1 MKPYT
6 RENFHYAF
14 GFTHNISKYSQF
26 CKNKNKTAFFYVVS
40 LPIGAKNFIVLLDK
54 LKVFLFAFYHYNYSV
69 TFVYR
74 CVLMIYSGNSEH
86 N

>member
-6 RENFHYAF
+6 RENFQYAF

-54 LKVFLFAFYHYNYSV
+54 LKVFLFTFYCDI
-69 TFVYR
+69 
-74 CVLMIYSGNSEH
+74 CVQMCTYDIFWEL
-86 N
+86 